1 MDNKQKLFSTV
12 ESLFMKYGIKSI
24 TMDDVSKEL
33 GISKKTLYQYVE
45 NKKDLIDKVM
55 QQNFANELRDIAE
68 IHQNSKD
75 AIDEMLQVS
84 KHVTQ
89 QLREMHPSVVYDLQ
103 KYYRES
109 WQEMEKFHEEFIYG
123 QIKQNIERGQQEGL
137 YRLDLDPDIIAKLY
151 VSKTM
156 VIVDEST
163 FPLREYNREKLF
175 LEYIFYHI
183 RGIASLKGLKLLEK
197 HR

>member
-55 QQNFANELRDIAE
+55 QQNFANELRDIGE

-163 FPLREYNREKLF
+163 FPLREYNRETLF

-197 HR
+197 HH

>member
-1 MDNKQKLFSTV
+1 
-12 ESLFMKYGIKSI
+12 
-24 TMDDVSKEL
+24 MDDVSKEL

-45 NKKDLIDKVM
+45 NKKDLIEKVM
-55 QQNFANELRDIAE
+55 QQSFSNELENISE
-68 IHQNSKD
+68 INKNSKD
-75 AIDEMLQVS
+75 AIDQMLQLS

-103 KYYRES
+103 KYYREI
-109 WQEMEKFHEEFIYG
+109 WQQMEKFHEEFIYV
-123 QIKQNIERGQQEGL
+123 QIKQNIERGQKEGF

-151 VSKTM
+151 VGKTM

-163 FPLREYNREKLF
+163 FPLRKYKRERLF
-175 LEYIFYHI
+175 LEYFFYHI

>member
-1 MDNKQKLFSTV
+1 
-12 ESLFMKYGIKSI
+12 MKYGIKSI

-163 FPLREYNREKLF
+163 FPLREYNRETLF

-197 HR
+197 HH